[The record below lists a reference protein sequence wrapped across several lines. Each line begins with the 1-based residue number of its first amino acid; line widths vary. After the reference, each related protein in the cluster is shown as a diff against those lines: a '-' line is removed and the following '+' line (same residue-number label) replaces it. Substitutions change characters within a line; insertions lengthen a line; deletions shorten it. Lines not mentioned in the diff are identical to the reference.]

1 MVMRGVPFFLQ
12 CAEIRAIY
20 RGASDSDK
28 KGCGRMNIDVI
39 LIPFFAEVIVGERT
53 DKVLE
58 LQFSAL
64 RQLQA
69 VLHYYEQRGYSEK
82 LIGAIAEQKG
92 QMIITTTTKAEME
105 KVLHPSA
112 PHYNGNEFVP
122 DKYLIPEEELICW
135 SETSLRGP
143 LIRPA
148 MKRYMELFQRLYPD
162 EAKDLL

>member
-12 CAEIRAIY
+12 CVEIRAIY

-105 KVLHPSA
+105 KVLHPS
-112 PHYNGNEFVP
+112 EFVP